1 MIKYV
6 YIAGP
11 YTNGGVVHNIQVAI
25 DWAETIMERGF
36 IPYIPHLTHL
46 WDIYSPHPYDEW
58 LEFDLHWLDKC
69 DAVFRIVGESV
80 GADKEV
86 EYAKEHNIPVF
97 DSVPELMKYAKE
109 QK

>member
-11 YTNGGVVHNIQVAI
+11 YTNGGVVHNIQSAI

-36 IPYIPHLTHL
+36 VPFVPHLTHL
-46 WDIYSPHPYDEW
+46 WDIYSPHTWEAW
-58 LEFDLHWLDKC
+58 LEYDLKWIDKC
-69 DAVFRIVGESV
+69 DALFRMPGESP

-86 EYAKEHNIPVF
+86 EYALEHNIPVF
-97 DSVPELMKYAKE
+97 LSIVDLVKHRGY
-109 QK
+109 

>member
-11 YTNGGVVHNIQVAI
+11 YTNGGIVHNIQAAI

-36 IPYIPHLTHL
+36 VPYIPHLSHL

-58 LEFDLHWLDKC
+58 LEFDLKWLDRC
-69 DAVFRIVGESV
+69 DALLRIPGVSA
-80 GADKEV
+80 GADMEV
-86 EYAKEHNIPVF
+86 GYALEHNIPIF
-97 DSVPELMKYAKE
+97 NSVMELSKYVKE